1 MRDLTF
7 KPKISNGS
15 KWIERNRVIWNRDMI
30 KSMISP
36 EIRGNSSVGMIV
48 PDEGSFNA
56 FNISKLNESEISMN
70 KDLWPVL

>member
-1 MRDLTF
+1 
-7 KPKISNGS
+7 
-15 KWIERNRVIWNRDMI
+15 MI

-70 KDLWPVL
+70 KDL